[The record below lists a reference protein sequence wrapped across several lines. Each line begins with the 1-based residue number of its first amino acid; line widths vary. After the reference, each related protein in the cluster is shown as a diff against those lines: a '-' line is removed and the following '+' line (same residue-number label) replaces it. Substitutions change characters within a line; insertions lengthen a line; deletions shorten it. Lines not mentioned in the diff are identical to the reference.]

1 MEGIAARFVEHPR
14 RGLMVLG
21 LFVLTLVVGAFSL
34 PPIGEMADRGVGI
47 VEYELARTTAEA
59 DRLNALL
66 GEEGRDALR
75 TSLWLDY
82 PFLVAYGLFGAS
94 LALLVS
100 ARATERGRVGLG
112 RVGRWLAI
120 APLVAALCDAIENV
134 ALFRVG
140 AGHTGQP
147 WPGIAFGFASTKFAL
162 LAIALVYG
170 LVAAVATLPV
180 LARRPGW
187 PT

>member
-1 MEGIAARFVEHPR
+1 MDGIAQRLVEHPR
-14 RGLMVLG
+14 RGLVVLG
-21 LFVLTLVVGAFSL
+21 LFVLTLLVGALSL

-59 DRLNALL
+59 ERLNALL
-66 GEEGRDALR
+66 GDSGRDALR

-82 PFLVAYGLFGAS
+82 PFLVAYGVFGAA

-100 ARATERGRVGLG
+100 ARATERGRLGLG
-112 RVGRWLAI
+112 KVGRWVAV
-120 APLVAALCDAIENV
+120 APLVAALCDAIENL

-147 WPGIAFGFASTKFAL
+147 WPAIAFGFASTKFAL
-162 LAIALVYG
+162 LFIAVAYG

>member
-1 MEGIAARFVEHPR
+1 MGEIGRRLVGHSR
-14 RGLMVLG
+14 RGSVVLG
-21 LFVLTLVVGAFSL
+21 LFVLMLVVGAFAL
-34 PPIGEMADRGVGI
+34 APIGDMAERGVGI

-59 DRLNALL
+59 ERLNDLL
-66 GEEGRDALR
+66 GDAGRDALR
-75 TSLWLDY
+75 TSLWLDH
-82 PFLVAYGLFGAS
+82 PFLVAYGVFGAA
-94 LALLVS
+94 LALVMS
-100 ARATERGRVGLG
+100 ARSAERGHHALG
-112 RVGRWLAI
+112 RVGRWVAI
-120 APLVAALCDAIENV
+120 APPVAALCDAIENF

-140 AGHTGQP
+140 AGHTDQP

-162 LAIALVYG
+162 LVLALAYG

>member
-1 MEGIAARFVEHPR
+1 MGAIGQRLVEHPR
-14 RGLMVLG
+14 RGLVVVG
-21 LFVLTLVVGAFSL
+21 LFVLMLVVGAFSL

-47 VEYELARTTAEA
+47 IEYELARTTAEA
-59 DRLNALL
+59 ERLNGLL

-82 PFLVAYGLFGAS
+82 PFLVAYGVFGAA
-94 LALLVS
+94 LATVMA
-100 ARATERGRVGLG
+100 ARSTERGRVGLG
-112 RVGRWLAI
+112 QLGRWVPF
-120 APLVAALCDAIENV
+120 APLLAALCDAIENA

-140 AGHTGQP
+140 AGHSDQP

-162 LAIALVYG
+162 LAVALVYG
-170 LVAAVATLPV
+170 LVSAVATLPG